1 MHDAGDEVD
10 ADRAYRAALQA
21 VADAADRAPALQRR
35 RAVLDAVRAARTADL
50 PAAAADAPPSAP
62 SAPAATERLA
72 SNETLWRQ
80 PAAWW
85 RGAAAACVLVSSTLL
100 VVHLQEEPVSGAAPS
115 ARGAADVA
123 PAPAAPP
130 PQMASLE
137 PRAATPAPVVAD
149 ASAKAQAQAQA
160 QAPQA
165 RRPGAATMPTTP
177 PPVAQMPEAT
187 TAHAPPAAAMPAV
200 AAAPMAAARGLTSSP
215 PVVAAVDAQARAAAS
230 ADAAQL
236 SRLSSRREISER
248 RADMARP
255 PPGPLAQPL
264 PAETLLAAAAAGD
277 TAALERLLANPD
289 AVRDADGRTALSLA
303 VLRKD
308 AGLVRL
314 LRQRGASL
322 LLPDRFGQTPQGY
335 AQAGGDSAVLQ
346 ALALP

>member
-10 ADRAYRAALQA
+10 ADRAYRVALQV
-21 VADAADRAPALQRR
+21 VADAADRAPVLRRR
-35 RAVLDAVRAARTADL
+35 RAVLDAVRAARTAGRAS
-50 PAAAADAPPSAP
+50 AAVDTAP

-123 PAPAAPP
+123 PAPATPP

>member
-35 RAVLDAVRAARTADL
+35 RAVLDAVRAARTAGRAS
-50 PAAAADAPPSAP
+50 AAVDTAP
-62 SAPAATERLA
+62 STPAATERLA

-149 ASAKAQAQAQA
+149 ASAKAQAQA